1 VLFSGWIDDKIG
13 SKRVIVISLAG
24 LVLTGIGLFIFHDGG
39 ANAFWIGG
47 LMLTFF
53 VGPAQASS
61 RAYLGHLA
69 PEGSEGELFGLYA
82 TTGRAISFLAPS
94 LFALFVL
101 WGGATYFGILGIVAV
116 LLAGLLLMIPLR
128 AKFIR

>member
-1 VLFSGWIDDKIG
+1 
-13 SKRVIVISLAG
+13 
-24 LVLTGIGLFIFHDGG
+24 
-39 ANAFWIGG
+39 
-47 LMLTFF
+47 
-53 VGPAQASS
+53 
-61 RAYLGHLA
+61 
-69 PEGSEGELFGLYA
+69 
-82 TTGRAISFLAPS
+82 LAPS